1 MSNSI
6 AILRL
11 FFKLKVYQTSGM
23 DFQVFFSTIM
33 SNLDPDFV
41 GIKPHGNWGDGGNDG
56 CNPKTKHYYQIYAPL
71 ASTTANP
78 IAEFNKAVTDYAK
91 LIQKWGDIKGYSF
104 VINDKFTQI
113 PAPLQ
118 NNFQNFIEEK
128 KIPEGRIISSLQL
141 QKLFMK
147 LEEDMKLDV
156 LGVYCIDEGLSSN
169 FEPTLIG
176 ELINYLIENTD
187 NPFNFLTAKAPNF
200 DEKITFNN
208 LSGFLAARL
217 ISNYAE
223 VYKINEFLDVQGDDL
238 SQSLSLSIN
247 KIYKEI
253 SSSIPLGDEDRSS
266 LIYLALREAL
276 IPKFANKD
284 KLSKRSY
291 TSIAEIIIAKFFST
305 CDVYEDPN
313 SLNAT

>member
-1 MSNSI
+1 MSNST
-6 AILRL
+6 ALLRL

-33 SNLDPDFV
+33 SYLDPDFV

-71 ASTTANP
+71 ASTAANA
-78 IAEFNKAVTDYAK
+78 IAEFNKAVTDYGK
-91 LIQKWGDIKGYSF
+91 LIKKWGEVKGYSF
-104 VINDKFTQI
+104 VVNDKFTQI

-128 KIPEGRIISSLQL
+128 EIPEGRIICSLQL

-147 LEEDMKLDV
+147 LDEDTKLDV
-156 LGVYCIDEGLSSN
+156 LGMYCIDEGLTSD

-176 ELINYLIENTD
+176 ELINYLIENSD
-187 NPFNFLTAKAPNF
+187 NPFNFLTGEAPNY

-208 LSGFLAARL
+208 LSKFLAARL

-223 VYKINEFLDVQGDDL
+223 VYKINDFLDMQGDDL
-238 SQSLSLSIN
+238 SQNLSLSIN

-253 SSSIPLGDEDRSS
+253 SSSIPLDDEERSS
-266 LIYLALREAL
+266 LIYFALREAL
-276 IPKFANKD
+276 IPKYANKD

-291 TSIAEIIIAKFFST
+291 TSIAEIIIAKYFST

-313 SLNAT
+313 GLSAT